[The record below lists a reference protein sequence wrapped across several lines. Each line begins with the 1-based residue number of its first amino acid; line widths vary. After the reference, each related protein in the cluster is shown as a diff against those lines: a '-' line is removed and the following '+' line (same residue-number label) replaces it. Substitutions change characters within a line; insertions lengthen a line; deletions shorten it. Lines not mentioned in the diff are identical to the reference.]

1 MKSVAA
7 LLSGIALS
15 LAGPAMAADIV
26 IGVPNWPSVTVT
38 AKILQNAIEQN
49 LGLDVE
55 LQNGTNAI
63 IFEAMDAGSMQI
75 HPEVWLPNQQNLVDQ
90 FVTQK
95 ESVTISSKSAT
106 AFQGMCADKAT
117 SEKYSIT
124 SIDDLTR
131 PDVAALLDKDSNGK
145 GDLWIGVTGWQST
158 NVEKIRAKSYG
169 YDQTMDLR
177 ESDET
182 IAYAEM
188 DALVK
193 AGKPWVGFCYSPH
206 YAFALQDLVRLKE
219 PAYDST
225 KWKVAQPDQDPDWLK
240 NSEAAVAWPPLS
252 IQVAY
257 ANSLKTDFPD
267 VAAMLE
273 KVQLTTDQLSE
284 MTFALVVEKRDAD
297 EYAREWIS
305 KNEDLV
311 LSWFAK

>member
-1 MKSVAA
+1 MKSVATLVGGVA
-7 LLSGIALS
+7 LG
-15 LAGPAMAADIV
+15 LAGPALSADLV

-38 AKILQNAIEQN
+38 AKILQNAIEEN

-55 LQNGTNAI
+55 LQNGTNSI
-63 IFEAMDAGSMQI
+63 IFEAMDAGSIQI

-90 FVTQK
+90 FVTSK
-95 ESVTISSKSAT
+95 GSVAISTKSAG

-117 SEKYSIT
+117 SEKFDIR

-131 PDVAALLDKDSNGK
+131 PDVATLLDKDGNGK

-188 DALVK
+188 DTIVK
-193 AGKPWVGFCYSPH
+193 AGGPWVGFCYSPH
-206 YAFALQDLVRLKE
+206 YAFALQDLVRLEE
-219 PAYDST
+219 PAYEEA
-225 KWKVAQPDQDPDWLK
+225 KWKVAQPDQDPDWLQ
-240 NSEAAVAWPPLS
+240 NSEAAVAWPPLN
-252 IQVAY
+252 IHVAY
-257 ANSLKTDFPD
+257 ATAIKADFPD

-273 KVQLTTDQLSE
+273 NVQLTTDQLSE
-284 MTFALVVEKRDAD
+284 MTYALVVEKRDAD
-297 EYAREWIS
+297 EYAREWI
-305 KNEDLV
+305 KEHEDLV